1 MNYPMIDHGGAGQVL
16 HWAPANGFPL
26 ETYRPILE
34 GLTAQY
40 HCVTLP
46 PRALWPSAGDPPAD
60 NGDWS
65 ELAVDLVAGIEER
78 GWSDVVAVGHSFGA
92 VASLVAATMQRSL
105 FRALVLLDP
114 VILPSSG
121 MQQYARAKG
130 ADWQPDGHPLAR
142 QAIKRRS
149 RFSSR
154 EEAFEAWRGR
164 RLFAD
169 WSDSAL
175 AWYTDGGLR
184 PDGSGGFDLAWSPA
198 WEAYYYRSYK
208 VDTWQNVARLDPALP
223 ILLVS
228 GAESD
233 AFGPEARA
241 EFEAAVPWAES
252 IVLEGSGHLFP
263 QARPEATLAVLR
275 DWLSRTVR

>member
-1 MNYPMIDHGGAGQVL
+1 MAWPTAFCRLVRLGAGVV
-16 HWAPANGFPL
+16 HRRRAAP
-26 ETYRPILE
+26 RW
-34 GLTAQY
+34 
-40 HCVTLP
+40 V
-46 PRALWPSAGDPPAD
+46 
-60 NGDWS
+60 
-65 ELAVDLVAGIEER
+65 
-78 GWSDVVAVGHSFGA
+78 
-92 VASLVAATMQRSL
+92 
-105 FRALVLLDP
+105 
-114 VILPSSG
+114 
-121 MQQYARAKG
+121 
-130 ADWQPDGHPLAR
+130 
-142 QAIKRRS
+142 
-149 RFSSR
+149 
-154 EEAFEAWRGR
+154 
-164 RLFAD
+164 
-169 WSDSAL
+169 
-175 AWYTDGGLR
+175 
-184 PDGSGGFDLAWSPA
+184 GGFDLAWSPA